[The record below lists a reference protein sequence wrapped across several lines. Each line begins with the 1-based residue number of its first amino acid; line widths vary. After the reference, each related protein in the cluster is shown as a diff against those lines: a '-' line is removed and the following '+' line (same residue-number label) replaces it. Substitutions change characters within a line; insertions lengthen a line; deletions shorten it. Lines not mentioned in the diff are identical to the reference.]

1 MSGTS
6 NMTNLNAPA
15 KSRGVVLFAFNT
27 KLVDYVS
34 IAQQSARLIKYTLD
48 LPVTIVSDIGKL
60 TDNYRTGYAHG
71 TQWYNSDR
79 YRAYEFSPYD
89 ETLLLDS
96 DYLILDDSLLKIVD
110 TVNDYTI
117 MSHNQNFQ
125 ISMNGDMGTTSL
137 NYVWATAV
145 IFKKTVKSKLLFD
158 LVGKIQRNY
167 PYYRKLYNLREHN
180 FRNDYAFAIADN
192 IINGY
197 TNSSGISWTMLT
209 IDAPLKKIEIKNNK
223 LIVREEESAHV
234 IPRQNIHVMD
244 KNYLQS
250 NDYQQFVDTI
260 CQN

>member
-1 MSGTS
+1 
-6 NMTNLNAPA
+6 MTNLNASA

-48 LPVTIVSDIGKL
+48 LPVTIISDIGKM

-110 TVNDYTI
+110 TINDYTI
-117 MSHNQNFQ
+117 MTKNQNFQ
-125 ISMNGDMGTTSL
+125 MSMTGDMGVTSL

-145 IFKKTVKSKLLFD
+145 IFKKTTKSKLLFD

-192 IINGY
+192 IVNGY
-197 TNSSGISWTMLT
+197 TNSPGIPWTMLT
-209 IDAPLKKIEIKNNK
+209 VDVPLKKIEIKNNK

-250 NDYQQFVDTI
+250 TDYQQFVDTI

>member
-1 MSGTS
+1 
-6 NMTNLNAPA
+6 MTNSNAPA

-27 KLVDYVS
+27 NLVDYVS

-48 LPVTIVSDIGKL
+48 LPVTIISDIGKM
-60 TDNYRTGYAHG
+60 TNNYRTGYAHG

-110 TVNDYTI
+110 TINDYTI
-117 MSHNQNFQ
+117 MTNNQNFQ
-125 ISMNGDMGTTSL
+125 MSMNGDMGITSL
-137 NYVWATAV
+137 DYVWATAV
-145 IFKKTVKSKLLFD
+145 IFKKTTNSKLLFD

-197 TNSSGISWTMLT
+197 TNSPGIPWTMLT
-209 IDAPLKKIEIKNNK
+209 VDASLKKIEIKNNK
-223 LIVREEESAHV
+223 LIIREEESAHI
-234 IPRQNIHVMD
+234 IPKQNIHVMD

-250 NDYQQFVDTI
+250 TEYQEFVDTI
-260 CQN
+260 CQK

>member
-1 MSGTS
+1 
-6 NMTNLNAPA
+6 MTNLNASA

-48 LPVTIVSDIGKL
+48 LPVTIISDIGKM

-96 DYLILDDSLLKIVD
+96 DYLILDDSLLKIVN
-110 TVNDYTI
+110 TINDYTI
-117 MSHNQNFQ
+117 MTKNQNFQ
-125 ISMNGDMGTTSL
+125 MSMTGDMGVTSL

-145 IFKKTVKSKLLFD
+145 IFKKTTKSKLLFD

-197 TNSSGISWTMLT
+197 TNSPGIPWTMLT
-209 IDAPLKKIEIKNNK
+209 VDAPLKKIEIKNNK
-223 LIVREEESAHV
+223 LTVRKEESAHV
-234 IPRQNIHVMD
+234 IPKQNIHVMD

>member
-1 MSGTS
+1 
-6 NMTNLNAPA
+6 MTNLNAPA

-48 LPVTIVSDIGKL
+48 LPVTIISDIGKM

-110 TVNDYTI
+110 TINDYTI
-117 MSHNQNFQ
+117 MTKNQNFQ
-125 ISMNGDMGTTSL
+125 MSMTGDMGVTSL

-145 IFKKTVKSKLLFD
+145 IFKKTTKSKLLFD

-167 PYYRKLYNLREHN
+167 LYYRKLYNLREHN

-192 IINGY
+192 IVNGY
-197 TNSSGISWTMLT
+197 TNSPGIPWTMLT
-209 IDAPLKKIEIKNNK
+209 VDAPLKKIEIKNNK

-250 NDYQQFVDTI
+250 TDYQQFVDTI